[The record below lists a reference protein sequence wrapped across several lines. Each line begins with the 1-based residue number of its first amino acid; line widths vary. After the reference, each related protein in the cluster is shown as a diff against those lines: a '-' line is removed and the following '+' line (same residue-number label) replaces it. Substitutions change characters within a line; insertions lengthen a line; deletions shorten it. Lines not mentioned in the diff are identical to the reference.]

1 MNEVAYKKYIQEQIT
16 KSEVDDSLL
25 LFANEMV
32 LLKDQK
38 HIDLFWDEGEEE
50 LIRQYIEESK
60 RISIN

>member
-60 RISIN
+60 RISVN